1 MKEEETSF
9 KRREEKARKKASR
22 RALVL
27 PLFFAVFLV
36 FFFTFSPSLSVNFLQ
51 ERVSVLSLETA
62 IKNTL
67 KVGEI

>member
-1 MKEEETSF
+1 M
-9 KRREEKARKKASR
+9 
-22 RALVL
+22 L

-67 KVGEI
+67 KVGGNIELLCRK